1 MNSVEQCRPRLTQDG
16 DVGGGPDGRRA
27 VRGAD
32 LALVLAVL
40 RERDAADDQVVLPEG
55 RVARVRVARVAGHV
69 ALEAW
74 GEGERRGLSPLGK
87 GGCCN
92 IIGFLF

>member
-1 MNSVEQCRPRLTQDG
+1 MNSVEQRRPRLTQDG

-74 GEGERRGLSPLGK
+74 ARGREGGYLLWGK
-87 GGCCN
+87 AVVAT
-92 IIGFLF
+92 